1 MLTRYALGYVLTG
14 LSFALIDSIWLRTM
28 YTRLYQPEIG
38 ELLGGLRLG
47 PAIVFY
53 LLYIGGMMWFAVG
66 QALANG
72 RWQTAVVQGAVLG
85 FMCYATYDLTNFATL
100 KIWSMKVTLLDILWG
115 TVLTGSASLA
125 GWAATNAILGRSV

>member
-66 QALANG
+66 PALANG